1 MAQPKPVDNL
11 NEVQLMKTAIAAAF
25 EAGKAIMEVY
35 ESGDFESVLKS
46 DLSPLTRADRVSHD
60 IISTMLALTRIPML
74 SEEDSEMDFHKRK
87 DWDRFWLVDPLDGT
101 KEFLNRNGEFTV
113 NIALIERNR
122 PSMGVILVPSTNTLY
137 FGGQQLGSHR
147 IGDLS
152 LVQNAMHDFDSL
164 LSSAKE
170 LPHHSDRSTVT
181 AVASRSH
188 LNSDTSSFLDSLKEI
203 HGEIDV
209 ISKGSSLKLCL
220 VAEGAADV
228 YPRMA
233 PTMEW
238 DIAAGDAIASAAG
251 CSVIEHATGQPL
263 QYNKEQLLNPHFVV
277 YGKGFY
283 EG

>member
-1 MAQPKPVDNL
+1 
-11 NEVQLMKTAIAAAF
+11 
-25 EAGKAIMEVY
+25 
-35 ESGDFESVLKS
+35 
-46 DLSPLTRADRVSHD
+46 
-60 IISTMLALTRIPML
+60 
-74 SEEDSEMDFHKRK
+74 
-87 DWDRFWLVDPLDGT
+87 
-101 KEFLNRNGEFTV
+101 V
-113 NIALIERNR
+113 NIALIEENR
-122 PSMGVILVPSTNTLY
+122 PVMGVILVPGTNTLY
-137 FGGQQLGSHR
+137 FGGLQTGSHR

-152 LVQNAMHDFDSL
+152 LVQDVMHDFESL
-164 LSSAKE
+164 LSTAKA
-170 LPHHSDRSTVT
+170 LPHHHSRSTVT

-188 LNSDTSSFLDSLKEI
+188 LNTGTSSFLDSLKET

-238 DIAAGDAIASAAG
+238 DIAAGDAIATAAG
-251 CSVIEHATGQPL
+251 CRVIEHATGMPL

-277 YGKGFY
+277 YGNGFN

>member
-11 NEVQLMKTAIAAAF
+11 NEVQLMKTAIAAAY

-35 ESGDFESVLKS
+35 ESGNFDSVLKS

-74 SEEDSEMDFHKRK
+74 SEEDSEMDYHKRK
-87 DWDRFWLVDPLDGT
+87 DWSRFWMVDPLDGT

-113 NIALIERNR
+113 NIALIEGNR
-122 PSMGVILVPSTNTLY
+122 PTMGVILVPGTNTLY
-137 FGGQQLGSHR
+137 FGGYQIGSHR

-152 LVQNAMHDFDSL
+152 LVQDVMHDFDSL
-164 LSSAKE
+164 LSSAKA
-170 LPHHSDRSTVT
+170 LPHHHSRSSVT

-188 LNSDTSSFLDSLKEI
+188 LNSDTSSFLESLKQI

-251 CSVIEHATGQPL
+251 CSVIEHATGMPL

-277 YGKGFY
+277 YGRGFY

>member
-11 NEVQLMKTAIAAAF
+11 NEVQLMKTAIAAAY

-35 ESGDFESVLKS
+35 ESGDFDSVLKS

-74 SEEDSEMDFHKRK
+74 SEEDSEMDYHKRK
-87 DWDRFWLVDPLDGT
+87 EWNRFWLVDPLDGT

-113 NIALIERNR
+113 NIALIEENR
-122 PSMGVILVPSTNTLY
+122 PVMGVILVPGTNTLY
-137 FGGQQLGSHR
+137 FGGLQTGSHR

-152 LVQNAMHDFDSL
+152 LVQDVMHDFESL
-164 LSSAKE
+164 LSTAKA
-170 LPHHSDRSTVT
+170 LPHHHSRSTVT

-188 LNSDTSSFLDSLKEI
+188 LNTDTSSFLDSLKET

-238 DIAAGDAIASAAG
+238 DIAAGDAIATAAG
-251 CSVIEHATGQPL
+251 CRVIEHATGMPL

-277 YGKGFY
+277 YGNGFN